1 MVWGG
6 TSMEGCTD
14 IYRLG
19 NNILTPIRYQEK
31 ILGPMIMLGLM

>member
-6 TSMEGCTD
+6 TAMEGCTD

-19 NNILTPIRYQEK
+19 NSILTIRYQEK
-31 ILGPMIMLGLM
+31 ILVPMIMPGLM